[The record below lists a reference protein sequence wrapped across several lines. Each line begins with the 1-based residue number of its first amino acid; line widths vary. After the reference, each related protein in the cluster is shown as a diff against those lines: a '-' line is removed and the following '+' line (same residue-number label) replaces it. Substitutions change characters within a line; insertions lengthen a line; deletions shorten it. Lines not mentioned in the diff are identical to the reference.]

1 MMDDITS
8 FRIETVR
15 SIRNQNFTVSNY
27 QRGYKWTHTEVLDLL
42 EDIDQFKS
50 SEHQYCLQP
59 LVLKK
64 VEGNNHYEL
73 LDGQQR
79 CTTIFIILSIIGSD
93 ELPFQIDYQTRSS
106 SRIFLQQI
114 GKLPKYQF
122 NITDEKAMEKLW
134 DDYKNAFPEND
145 NIDNYHFYRTYQIAY
160 NWLTA
165 KDKSGQEKFIYKLL
179 NNAFFIWYEIKDS
192 EKPEQVF
199 QRFNS
204 GKILLTGAELIKA
217 LLVLNIQKEHN
228 FEIRTLQLNEF
239 ALQWNTIEI
248 RLEDPEFWGFLYKGK
263 KEFQTK
269 IDLLF
274 DLQVNKKNMEAS
286 EDNFYAYRKYDEW
299 LRNKEDLSIK
309 WKEVIRIFQKLVDWF
324 GDVQLYHLIGFL
336 INAEF
341 CKLSDILNES
351 ENRAL
356 SKSALKEYLKQQIK
370 DKMHKQSEGTDK
382 SFLYAMSNLN
392 YDTNP
397 IRTRQV
403 LLLFNILSYE
413 ALLPG
418 TWFPFWRFQ
427 DEDWSL
433 EHIHP
438 QNPKQFEN
446 IDEIKSWLNEQKY
459 VLEEKELLYFVVNE
473 LLIEAESITGKISK
487 DFLDQLKFMGEQIIA
502 LLNLHGIG
510 NLALL
515 DKYTN
520 SAIGNKPF
528 LYKRSQILEE
538 AAKKNV
544 FIPLATRNV
553 FQKYY
558 TADIREIQMKF
569 WSPADAVSYKLAIS
583 ELLKDYLPQST
594 SRA

>member
-1 MMDDITS
+1 MDDIAS

-15 SIRNQNFTVSNY
+15 SLKDRTFIVSNY

-42 EDIDQFKS
+42 KDIDQFKS
-50 SEHQYCLQP
+50 SEYQYCLQP

-64 VEGNNHYEL
+64 IEGNNHYEL

-79 CTTIFIILSIIGSD
+79 CTTIFIILSIIGSE

-106 SRIFLQQI
+106 SRIFLQHI
-114 GKLPKYQF
+114 GKLPKHQF
-122 NITDEKAMEKLW
+122 NIEDEKAMEALW
-134 DDYKNAFPEND
+134 TDYKNTFPEND
-145 NIDNYHFYRTYQIAY
+145 NIDNYHFYRAYQVAY
-160 NWLTA
+160 NWLED
-165 KDKSGQEKFIYKLL
+165 KDKSAQEEFTYKLL
-179 NNAFFIWYEIKDS
+179 NHAFFIWYEIKDR

-217 LLVLNIQKEHN
+217 LLVLNIQKELN

-239 ALQWNTIEI
+239 ALQWNTIEV
-248 RLEDPEFWGFLYKGK
+248 RLENAEFWGFIYKGK
-263 KEFQTK
+263 KGFSTK

-274 DLQVNKKNMEAS
+274 DLHVKKKNIGNS
-286 EDNFYAYRKYDEW
+286 DDHFYAYRRYDEW
-299 LRNKEDLSIK
+299 LRNNEDLSVK
-309 WKEVIRIFQKLVDWF
+309 WEEVIRIFQKLVDWF

-341 CKLSDILNES
+341 CKLSDILRES
-351 ENRAL
+351 ENREL
-356 SKSALKEYLKQQIK
+356 SKSALKEYLKQQIR
-370 DKMHKQSEGTDK
+370 DKMHKQSSGTDK
-382 SFLYAMSNLN
+382 NFLYALSNLN
-392 YDTNP
+392 YDTDP
-397 IRTRQV
+397 YRTRQV
-403 LLLFNILSYE
+403 LLLFNILTYE

-427 DEDWSL
+427 DEEWSL

-438 QNPKQFEN
+438 QNPKNFEN

-459 VLEEKELLYFVVNE
+459 LLEKKELLHQEVDQ
-473 LLIEAESITGKISK
+473 LLETAKSITGRISK
-487 DFLDQLKFMGEQIIA
+487 EILDQLKSIGEQIIA

-538 AAKKNV
+538 ATQNNV

-558 TADIREIQMKF
+558 TADIGEIQMKF
-569 WSPADAVSYKLAIS
+569 WSPVDAVSYKQAIS
-583 ELLKDYLPQST
+583 DLLKDYLPQST
-594 SRA
+594 SSE

>member
-1 MMDDITS
+1 MGEIAS

-15 SIRNQNFTVSNY
+15 SLKDRTFRVSNY
-27 QRGYKWTHTEVLDLL
+27 QRGYKWTRREVLDLL
-42 EDIDQFKS
+42 TDIYQFKL
-50 SEHQYCLQP
+50 SEYKYCLQP

-64 VEGNNHYEL
+64 TEGNNHYEL

-79 CTTIFIILSIIGSD
+79 CTTIFIILSIIGSE
-93 ELPFQIDYQTRSS
+93 ELPFKIDYQTRSS
-106 SRIFLQQI
+106 SCLFLQHI
-114 GKLPKYQF
+114 GNLPKHQF
-122 NITDEKAMEKLW
+122 NIEDEKAMEKLW
-134 DDYKNAFPEND
+134 TDYKNAFPEND

-160 NWLTA
+160 NWLEE
-165 KDKSGQEKFIYKLL
+165 KGKSGQEEFIYKLL
-179 NNAFFIWYEIKDS
+179 NHAFFIWYEIKES

-217 LLVLNIQKEHN
+217 LLVLNIQKEPG

-263 KEFQTK
+263 KEFNTK

-274 DLQVNKKNMEAS
+274 DLHVNKKNLENS
-286 EDNFYAYRKYDEW
+286 DDDFYAYRQYDDW
-299 LRNKEDLSIK
+299 RRNNEDLSVK
-309 WKEVIRIFQKLVDWF
+309 WEEVIRIFQKLVDWF

-341 CKLSDILNES
+341 CKLSDILRES
-351 ENRAL
+351 ENKAL

-370 DKMHKQSEGTDK
+370 YKMHKQSGGTDN
-382 SFLYAMSNLN
+382 SFLYALSNLN
-392 YDTNP
+392 YDTDP
-397 IRTRQV
+397 YRTRQV
-403 LLLFNILSYE
+403 LLLFNILTYE

-438 QNPKQFEN
+438 QNPKQFDN
-446 IDEIKSWLNEQKY
+446 IEEIKSWLIEQSY
-459 VLEEKELLYFVVNE
+459 VLDEKELLYFGINE
-473 LLIEAESITGKISK
+473 LLIEAKAITGKITK
-487 DFLDQLKFMGEQIIA
+487 DFLDELKFMGEQIIA
-502 LLNLHGIG
+502 LLDLHGIG

-528 LYKRSQILEE
+528 LYKRSQILEV
-538 AAKKNV
+538 ATQNNV

-558 TADIREIQMKF
+558 TADVREIQMKY
-569 WSPADAVSYKLAIS
+569 WSPADAVSYKQAIAD
-583 ELLKDYLPQST
+583 LLKDYLPQST